1 MTMSNVNEEKNLNET
16 KKIWKESGAEAEKG
30 NEKITFANKPEK
42 TSNVILTIN
51 PNDSVRV
58 VDPEKALWHELNTA
72 LRKKTT
78 LKSTIDEISKTPN
91 GMGIVVTY
99 YKNQRI
105 TIPLTQMGII
115 LSDDSKYQE
124 SYETRL
130 FKFATTLIGAEID
143 FIVKS
148 VDEKN
153 RVVLASRKD
162 ALVDKIRTY
171 YATLDKNKVS
181 MIGNN
186 PDVQARVISV
196 GRKNLGVEVFGIQT
210 QINAKDVFYEWVV
223 DLRNDFSA
231 GDVILV
237 NVEEI
242 QYPDYFEGCE
252 DNEEWLLGIKIK
264 ANHKKFE
271 KDYPS
276 ISFEN
281 HTVGSKT
288 RGTITEITEN
298 GTIHIILKN
307 KVNAIAHIVA
317 GNRTPLVGDVVSYV
331 CTRKDEKTHV
341 SIGQITKILSSEY

>member
-1 MTMSNVNEEKNLNET
+1 MQEDTMKDNVTEENIWKAEKEVVVEEK
-16 KKIWKESGAEAEKG
+16 KS
-30 NEKITFANKPEK
+30 FANKPQK
-42 TSNVILTIN
+42 TSGGILTIN
-51 PNDSVRV
+51 PNDNVTFI
-58 VDPEKALWHELNTA
+58 DPEKALWHELNTA
-72 LRKKTT
+72 FRKKTI
-78 LKSTIDEISKTPN
+78 LKSTVDEISKTPN
-91 GMGIVVTY
+91 GVGIVVTY

-105 TIPLTQMGII
+105 TIPLAQMGLN
-115 LSDDSKYQE
+115 LSDDAKYQE
-124 SYETRL
+124 SKDTRL
-130 FKFATTLIGAEID
+130 FKLATTYIGAEID

-153 RVVLASRKD
+153 KVVLASRKE
-162 ALVDKIRTY
+162 ALISKIRTY
-171 YATLDKNKVS
+171 YATLDNNKVS

-186 PDVQARVISV
+186 PDVQARVVSV

-210 QINAKDVFYEWVV
+210 QINAKDVFYEWIV
-223 DLRNDFSA
+223 DLRNTFSP

-242 QYPDYFEGCE
+242 QYPEYFEGCE
-252 DNEEWLLGIKIK
+252 DNDAWLLGIKIK
-264 ANHKKFE
+264 ASHKKFE

-276 ISFEN
+276 MNFEN

-307 KVNAIAHIVA
+307 KVNAIAHMVA
-317 GNRTPLVGDVVSYV
+317 GNRTPLVGDTVSYV